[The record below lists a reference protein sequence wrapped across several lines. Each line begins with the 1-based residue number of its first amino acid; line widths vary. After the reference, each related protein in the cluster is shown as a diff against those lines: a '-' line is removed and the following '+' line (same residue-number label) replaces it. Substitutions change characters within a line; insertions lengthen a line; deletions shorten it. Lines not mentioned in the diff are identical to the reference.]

1 MKKIIILLALIISN
15 SIGFSLISFLDF
27 NKDVHRPISTKVIAA
42 LKREHNWAEIQMK
55 KMSLEEKI
63 AQLMMIRIHSNYGQE
78 YQDNMVALIQK
89 YQPGGVC
96 FFQGGPYRQISLTN
110 RIQKVCNVPL
120 LVSIDG
126 EWGPAMRLDS
136 CISFPR
142 QMTLG
147 ALDEQNTYLIYDMA
161 KEIAQQ
167 CKTLGV
173 NINFAPVVDVN
184 NNPNNPV
191 INSRS
196 FGETREPVAD
206 RAILYMKGLQE
217 NGISGCAKH
226 FPGHGDTG
234 TDSHA
239 SLPVIRKSREELE
252 NMEFYPFRKIIN
264 EGIDMVM
271 ISHLNI
277 PSLDSERNSI
287 STLSFQTIT
296 MTLKKDMAFDGIV
309 ITDAMDMGGLRNS
322 YNGGGEAEI
331 RALLAGIDIL
341 LLPNDL
347 SVVIPAIKKA
357 VENGRIP
364 EELIDE
370 KCLKILK
377 FKESKGLTNFTE
389 IPTEDLFMKMNTDNA
404 KNIIGQI
411 EAKAL
416 TLLKNENDILPLDDA
431 DSVHIALLCIG
442 GISDSSQLKEMC
454 KKRGIGFVQT
464 DRSIKNGTTSS
475 LMKQLE
481 PYSKV
486 IVAMLSTNQLPGY
499 NYGIYNESV
508 NFINDIDDNKEIIL
522 SIFGNPYS
530 LARFGSLSKYKSI
543 IIGYQPTPTAV
554 NSALNA
560 IFGDASFGGHLPV
573 SVKSYRAGDGINML
587 NVMLETPSGNF
598 SVLPEK
604 TNRQIDSIVQKGIN
618 EQVFPGC
625 QIIAVKD
632 NKTVFSKSYGFQ
644 TYEQK
649 SPIDADVLY
658 DIASVTKSAATTLAV
673 MKLYDEGKIKLDDKI
688 GKYLPYLK
696 GSNKVN
702 LTLVELLTHTSGLPA
717 FIPFYKSIA
726 PDGKWDNDVLSKV
739 KTPLFNIEI
748 AENVYLHESYPDEV
762 REKIAACKL
771 GSKEYEYSDLGF
783 VLLKDM
789 VEKITGMPLD
799 QYLNEQFY
807 KPMGLKNT
815 CFNPLRH
822 TIPAAR
828 IAPTENDK
836 EFRKQVLK
844 GYVHD
849 QTAALFG
856 GVSGNAGLFS
866 NAHDLAV
873 IFQMLMDKGVYNGK
887 QYFSKETVSL
897 FTSTYILHGCKRRA
911 LGFDTPSY
919 DKKSP
924 VLPSAAGMKTFGHQG
939 FTGTVV
945 WCDPDSRLIYIFLS
959 NRVYPNAEPNK
970 LAKSKIRLTVHD
982 AIYKGL
988 PK

>member
-1 MKKIIILLALIISN
+1 MKKIIILIILIVTN
-15 SIGFSLISFLDF
+15 SIGFSLISFMDR
-27 NKDVHRPISTKVIAA
+27 KDKVQDPISSKVMVA
-42 LKREHNWAEIQMK
+42 LKREHNWALVQMK

-63 AQLMMIRIHSNYGQE
+63 AQLIMIRIHSNYGQE

-96 FFQGGPYRQISLTN
+96 FFQGGPGRQISLTN
-110 RIQKVCNVPL
+110 RIQKVSNIPL

-136 CISFPR
+136 CIIFPR

-147 ALDEQNTYLIYDMA
+147 ALDEQSTYLIYEMG
-161 KEIAQQ
+161 KEIAEQ

-196 FGETREPVAD
+196 FGETREPVAE
-206 RAILYMKGLQE
+206 RSILYMMGLQQ
-217 NGISGCAKH
+217 NGVSACAKH

-239 SLPVIRKSREELE
+239 ALPVIRKSRQELE
-252 NMEFYPFRKIIN
+252 NLEFFPFRKIIN
-264 EGIDMVM
+264 EGVDMVM
-271 ISHLNI
+271 VSHLNI

-341 LLPNDL
+341 LLPKDL
-347 SVVIPAIKKA
+347 SIVIPAIKKA
-357 VENGRIP
+357 VEDGRIP

-370 KCLKILK
+370 KCLKVLK

-389 IPTEDLFMKMNTDNA
+389 IPSQDLFMKMNSDNA
-404 KNIIGQI
+404 KKIIEQV

-416 TLLKNENDILPLDDA
+416 TLLKNERDILPLNEA
-431 DSVHIALLCIG
+431 DSGNIALLCIG
-442 GISDSSQLKEMC
+442 GISDSSQLKNMC
-454 KKRGIGFVQT
+454 QKRGIGFIQT
-464 DRSIKNGTTSS
+464 DRSIKNGTTAS

-508 NFINDIDDNKEIIL
+508 NFINDIDDDKEIIL

-530 LARFGSLSKYKSI
+530 LARFGNLSKYSSI

-560 IFGDASFGGHLPV
+560 IFGNASFDGHLPV
-573 SVKSYRAGDGINML
+573 SVKSYNAGDGINML
-587 NVMLETPSGNF
+587 NVRLETPAENY

-604 TNRQIDSIVQKGIN
+604 TNRLIDSIVQKGIA
-618 EQVFPGC
+618 EHIFPGC
-625 QIIAVKD
+625 QILAIKD

-644 TYEQK
+644 TYDQN

-696 GSNKVN
+696 GSNKAN
-702 LTLVELLTHTSGLPA
+702 LTLAELLTHTSGLPA
-717 FIPFYKSIA
+717 FIPFYKTIA
-726 PDGKWDNDVLSKV
+726 SDGKWDNNVLSKV
-739 KTPLFNIEI
+739 KTPVFNIEI
-748 AENVYLHESYPDEV
+748 AKDVYLVENYPDEV
-762 REKIAACKL
+762 RKKIAACKL

-789 VEKITGMPLD
+789 VGKITGMPLD
-799 QYLNEQFY
+799 QYLTEQFY
-807 KPMGLKNT
+807 IPMGLKNT
-815 CFNPLRH
+815 CFNPLTH
-822 TIPAAR
+822 NIPADR

-836 EFRKQVLK
+836 GFRKQVLK

-887 QYFSKETVSL
+887 QYFSKQTVSL
-897 FTSTYILHGCKRRA
+897 FTSTYIIHGCKRRA
-911 LGFDTPSY
+911 LGFDTPSFE
-919 DKKSP
+919 KKSS
-924 VLPSAAGMKTFGHQG
+924 VLPSAAGLKTFGHQG

-945 WCDPDSRLIYIFLS
+945 WCDPDTRVIYIFLS
-959 NRVYPNAEPNK
+959 NRVYPDAEPNK
-970 LAKSKIRLTVHD
+970 LAKSKIRLTVHN

-988 PK
+988 SR